1 MLFKDLSHQS
11 NQWISDKSTLIQ
23 INPGEQMMEGSQMQ
37 NVKQR
42 IRSFVWRS
50 DISQSQ
56 AKDKRMKV
64 ALVLKI
70 LSVFVL
76 ASLGRG
82 TILVDS
88 ILMPT
93 STVLFLGMMPTTM
106 VLFLGMMTS
115 PAFGI
120 VLSNNNQR
128 GGSFSSRVKSNLPSL
143 NVSFYLSS
151 LFSMPPLTWCLSIKF
166 DCLISYSDE

>member
-23 INPGEQMMEGSQMQ
+23 INPGGQMMEESQM
-37 NVKQR
+37 QR

-82 TILVDS
+82 TMLVDS

-93 STVLFLGMMPTTM
+93 SMVFFLGMI
-106 VLFLGMMTS
+106 TS

-143 NVSFYLSS
+143 NVSFYVSS
-151 LFSMPPLTWCLSIKF
+151 LFSMPPLTWWLSIKF

>member
-93 STVLFLGMMPTTM
+93 STVLFLGMM
-106 VLFLGMMTS
+106 TS

>member
-70 LSVFVL
+70 MSVFVL

-82 TILVDS
+82 TMLVDS

-93 STVLFLGMMPTTM
+93 SM
-106 VLFLGMMTS
+106 VIFLGMMTS

-143 NVSFYLSS
+143 NVSFYVSS